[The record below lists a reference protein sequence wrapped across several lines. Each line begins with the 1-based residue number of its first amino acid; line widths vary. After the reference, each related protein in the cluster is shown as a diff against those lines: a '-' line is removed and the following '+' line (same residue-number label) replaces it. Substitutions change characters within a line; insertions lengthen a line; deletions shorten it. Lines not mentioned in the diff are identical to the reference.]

1 MFDYI
6 DTYESLMNK
15 HDTCIK
21 KAIKYAHKKEWCLAT
36 FYKHAAEGYK
46 EKARALKQEV
56 SMSMRVSNG
65 MIHVFNDANV
75 EIACFKSMLMLLQYY
90 NVYRMMEHELE
101 QSRSSSKTTTD

>member
-1 MFDYI
+1 
-6 DTYESLMNK
+6 
-15 HDTCIK
+15 
-21 KAIKYAHKKEWCLAT
+21 
-36 FYKHAAEGYK
+36 
-46 EKARALKQEV
+46 
-56 SMSMRVSNG
+56 MSMRVSNG